1 MAIFKRKM
9 SILQMDI
16 FKRKWLFLSG
26 QPDPQQKVIYSI
38 VDRTVSIW
46 LVFMDFPKK
55 IIIVI
60 LKFS

>member
-1 MAIFKRKM
+1 M
-9 SILQMDI
+9 SILQMAI

-55 IIIVI
+55 FIIVI